1 MATLSPRC
9 CLVASRLH
17 QTRCRASRSH
27 AGPTKEAQHVRGSRR
42 EAYTRSSAASLHPRP
57 EPVTKPVHRRVRQNL
72 WVPRWCMRLQGG
84 GQTKESALDEHEVDE
99 GCPVFRRTTVTHI
112 VSSLDPSWVESRV
125 RRRMFGFARRWK
137 QFILCTFW
145 ALAALDFAEVEGS
158 GAGVRKIVR
167 AASGDQGTPEAQRR
181 GTFVGRSSGIST
193 RAPPTRTPRITVRLF
208 RAQNTVSSK
217 PCSLRGAMLRR
228 HCFRSS
234 SACYAVRCQ

>member
-145 ALAALDFAEVEGS
+145 ALAALDFAEVEGPGGNGEDGKGQPRETKGHPKPKGGELS
-158 GAGVRKIVR
+158 LEDRLESAPAHR
-167 AASGDQGTPEAQRR
+167 QPELRESRYGCFARR
-181 GTFVGRSSGIST
+181 T
-193 RAPPTRTPRITVRLF
+193 RLARNLVLC
-208 RAQNTVSSK
+208 VV
-217 PCSLRGAMLRR
+217 PC
-228 HCFRSS
+228 
-234 SACYAVRCQ
+234 